1 MSAQPDLE
9 VAEDVIRLRLSQML
23 VNECNRRGDFKVPIH
38 LALGHEAVAVALAR
52 AKKDEDKILLTH
64 RNIHYNLAIRPAL
77 RPKVDEFRLA
87 DTGSAGGDTGCM
99 NFCDEDA
106 GIVYTSSILG
116 NNMCVAPGVALAA
129 HFRNQE
135 SLTIVVT
142 GDGAIEEGAFHEG
155 VLMMKSLRLPALV
168 IVENNGWSL
177 ATRIAER
184 RSSIDLAPWAGAFG
198 VPYHKLEG
206 NDVYAYLDTFRAVRA
221 EALAQETPVVVEVAV
236 ETLGDWIMQADGFP
250 NGKLINYHAGL
261 APSVELSSGPV
272 IEEGPSDPAFVLTAH
287 HGAAEIDA
295 MATRLLSALEAELR

>member
-1 MSAQPDLE
+1 MSVPDMA

-52 AKKDEDKILLTH
+52 AKSDEDKILLTH
-64 RNIHYNLAIRPAL
+64 RNIHYNFAIRPAL
-77 RPKVDEFRLA
+77 RPKIDEFRLA
-87 DTGSAGGDTGCM
+87 DTGSAGGELGCM

-129 HFRNQE
+129 RVRNQE

-155 VLMMKSLRLPALV
+155 VLMMKSLGLPALV

-184 RSSIDLAPWAGAFG
+184 RTDIQLAQWAAAFA
-198 VPYHKLEG
+198 VPYRKLEG
-206 NDVYAYLDTFRAVRA
+206 NDVYAYADTFKTVRA
-221 EALAQETPVVVEVAV
+221 EALAQETPVIVEVSV
-236 ETLGDWIMQADGFP
+236 ETLGDWVMQADAFP
-250 NGKLINYHAGL
+250 DGKPINYHAGL
-261 APSVELSSGPV
+261 APTVALSNGPI
-272 IEEGPSDPAFVLTAH
+272 IEDGTSDPAFVLAAQF
-287 HGAAEIDA
+287 GADKIAA
-295 MATRLLSALEAELR
+295 MATRLLSLLEAELQ